1 MRRSCRVAVACLV
14 VLAGVSHVAPTAI
27 TAPVP
32 APVPAIV
39 FDLQN
44 APVRGLATAPV
55 TIVEFSDF
63 QCGFC
68 SRATGTLVRL
78 LERYPGRVRWIM
90 KHYPLDFHDAAP
102 LAHRAALAAQQQ
114 GKFWEMH
121 DAIFAAPKSLGR
133 QQMLRHAARLT
144 LDMDRFVRDMEGP
157 RVKALLDRDM
167 AEGRKAGVDGTPTLF
182 VNGARVVGAV
192 PYETL
197 AASVERALAVALAGT
212 PEGLEEAMS
221 RGPSGAPVTIRWFA
235 DLSSSLHR
243 EAMVMLR
250 KVVDTYGDDVRVSF
264 KHLPSPDRDYA
275 RPLHEAAVSAAEQ
288 GAFWQLHDVLMN
300 RGAGQSADVIA
311 GFAARLGMDRGRFV
325 TTLSGPSVKETLV
338 RHAAEARLLDVRGTP
353 TFFVNERRVDG
364 LVPVTEMIK
373 IIDEQL
379 RAPPTV
385 SRDPR

>member
-1 MRRSCRVAVACLV
+1 MRRSCRIAVACLV
-14 VLAGVSHVAPTAI
+14 VLAGVSLSAPTAV
-27 TAPVP
+27 TAPLSA
-32 APVPAIV
+32 APPAIA
-39 FDLQN
+39 FDLEN
-44 APVRGLATAPV
+44 APVRGVTTAPV

-68 SRATGTLVRL
+68 SRATGTLARL

-121 DAIFAAPKSLGR
+121 DAIFAEPKSLGR

-182 VNGARVVGAV
+182 VNGERVVGAV

-212 PEGLEEAMS
+212 PEGLDEAMS

-243 EAMVMLR
+243 DAMVMLR

-264 KHLPSPDRDYA
+264 RHLPSPDRDYA

-288 GAFWQLHDVLMN
+288 GGFWQLHDVLMN
-300 RGAGQSADVIA
+300 RGAGQPIDVIA
-311 GFAARLGMDRGRFV
+311 GFAGRLGLDRARFV
-325 TTLSGPSVKETLV
+325 STLAAPSVKDALE
-338 RHAAEARLLDVRGTP
+338 RHAAEARRLDVRGTP
-353 TFFVNERRVDG
+353 TFFVNDRRVDG
-364 LVPVTEMIK
+364 VVPIEEMTK
-373 IIDEQL
+373 IVDEQL
-379 RAPPTV
+379 RTPPPA
-385 SRDPR
+385 SRDRR